1 MGPVN
6 VDGVNV
12 QQYKSSVQHNRQ
24 LNGTDQGEGRGG
36 RRVDNRRPVP
46 LPLSP
51 SSSSSS
57 STSNS
62 TRLTLTH
69 CMDGGN
75 DEDEEGVLVGT
86 EEGRAEQEIDQS
98 CMFCHAFGGYV
109 VRCPG
114 CKDTTSSSTSSTT
127 SKGCSAV
134 FHPLCAWFQGLH
146 VRTVIT
152 DPTFQVP
159 YLHFLFFCHIYF
171 ILL

>member
-24 LNGTDQGEGRGG
+24 SNGTDQGEGRGG

-86 EEGRAEQEIDQS
+86 EEGRGEQEIDQS

-114 CKDTTSSSTSSTT
+114 CPSTTSSSA

-152 DPTFQVP
+152 DPTFQVL
-159 YLHFLFFCHIYF
+159 YLHILFFCHIYF